1 MSDALVYH
9 ADDADWKAEGMQ
21 KVIVGLGELL
31 WDLLPTGER
40 LGGAPANFTV
50 MAARLGNR
58 GVIASRLGSDTLGAR
73 ARAVLATFPPD
84 ISLLQT
90 DDIHPTGTVG
100 VEIRQGEPHYI
111 IHEPA
116 AWDFLEWTPEWRAL
130 AATADAVC
138 FGTLAQRNA
147 RSRATIREFLA
158 ATRPDSVRVF
168 DVNLRPPF
176 FSAKVIAASL
186 ALATIF
192 KLNEAEVP
200 QVLAMLGATESFPA
214 AETGLIESA
223 RWLLG
228 KYPLRLVAITMG
240 ADGSLLVTP
249 DAFHRRKRIVR
260 NPKGAAHKIGTV
272 QMADPVG
279 AGDAFTAA
287 LVTYYLNGASLAEM
301 NEAGNRWGG
310 WVASQ
315 PGAMPYLDAAT
326 LARITKQ
333 IRASRNSG

>member
-1 MSDALVYH
+1 
-9 ADDADWKAEGMQ
+9 MQ
-21 KVIVGLGELL
+21 KVMVGLGELL
-31 WDLLPTGER
+31 WDLLLTGER

-50 MAARLGNR
+50 MASRLGNR
-58 GVIASRLGSDTLGAR
+58 GVIASRLGGDTLGAR
-73 ARAVLATFPPD
+73 ARAVLGTFPAD
-84 ISLLQT
+84 ISLLQI
-90 DDIHPTGTVG
+90 DSDHPTGTVG
-100 VEIRQGEPHYI
+100 VEIRHGEPYYI

-116 AWDFLEWTPEWRAL
+116 AWDFVEWTPEWRAL
-130 AATADAVC
+130 ASTADAVC

-147 RSRATIREFLA
+147 VSRGTIREFLA
-158 ATRPDSVRVF
+158 ATRPDCVRVY

-176 FSAKVIAASL
+176 FNRKLIADSL

-200 QVLAMLGATESFPA
+200 QVLAILGATESFPA
-214 AETGLIESA
+214 GETGLLESA

-228 KYPLRLVAITMG
+228 KYPLQLVAITMG

-260 NPKGAAHKIGTV
+260 NRKGAARSVGAV

-287 LVTYYLNGASLAEM
+287 LVTYHLNGASLAEM

-333 IRASRNSG
+333 IRAARRNA

>member
-1 MSDALVYH
+1 MRWFTMLTTQIGR
-9 ADDADWKAEGMQ
+9 AEDMQ

-50 MAARLGNR
+50 MSARLGNR
-58 GVIASRLGSDTLGAR
+58 GVIASRLGGDTLGAR
-73 ARAVLATFPPD
+73 ARAVLGGFPVD
-84 ISLLQT
+84 ISLLQI
-90 DDIHPTGTVG
+90 DSGHPTGSVG
-100 VEIRQGEPHYI
+100 VEIRHGEPHYI

-116 AWDFLEWTPEWRAL
+116 AWDFLEWSPEWRSL
-130 AATADAVC
+130 ASTADAVC

-147 RSRATIREFLA
+147 VSRATIREFLA
-158 ATRPDSVRVF
+158 ATSPDCVRVY

-176 FSAKVIAASL
+176 FNAKLIADSL

-200 QVLAMLGATESFPA
+200 LVVSMLGAPAPFPA
-214 AETGLIESA
+214 SEAGLLESG
-223 RWLLG
+223 RWLLE
-228 KYPLRLVAITMG
+228 KYPLKLIAITMG

-260 NPKGAAHKIGTV
+260 RSAAMQV
-272 QMADPVG
+272 ADPVG

-287 LVTYYLNGASLAEM
+287 LVHSFLQGASLAEM

-326 LARITKQ
+326 LTAITKR
-333 IRASRNSG
+333 IRAARRNRQL